1 MKLCTGGLRIAEMC
15 CALVYDSCEFGAMF
29 SGSRSRIMKIPGG
42 YRAIKKTGIVH
53 PSISFSLNSISL
65 SLPLLS
71 VFLSLALSLTT
82 ARGFTLVDAQK

>member
-1 MKLCTGGLRIAEMC
+1 MKFVHERIANCRDVLCTRVRLVRIRRD
-15 CALVYDSCEFGAMF
+15 VFRT
-29 SGSRSRIMKIPGG
+29 RSRIMKIPGG

-53 PSISFSLNSISL
+53 PSISFSLGSISL